1 MNVPVWIVALV
12 ILWVTPLANASND
25 MRSNH
30 IALVKQTSPFNCGLA
45 ALAMLL
51 SAGAPKPVTL
61 TSLSGLAITLIA
73 PASQEYRDRG
83 FSVSELQRLA
93 AAYGCISALEVF
105 KEPRPFTAD
114 FINKNPKVSDISNYE
129 ITNIIKENITLDKIQ
144 PLFKEFVNR
153 YSEEQKKFYELKS
166 KHHNCY
172 SEQDLLMAM
181 QFAVNDI
188 TGRKLRTTVLET
200 MVEDFLKEKEK

>member
-30 IALVKQTSPFNCGLA
+30 IALVKQTPPFNCGLA
-45 ALAMLL
+45 VLAMLL
-51 SAGAPKPVTL
+51 SAGGPKPVTL

-93 AAYGCISALEVF
+93 AAYGQSLTTRWMTTDTLLNASFPLIAWVQLDDLGHFTVVEGIDRGHVSVVDPTRGYLSVDLDDWQSIWLQGNQGIALE
-105 KEPRPFTAD
+105 
-114 FINKNPKVSDISNYE
+114 
-129 ITNIIKENITLDKIQ
+129 L
-144 PLFKEFVNR
+144 
-153 YSEEQKKFYELKS
+153 
-166 KHHNCY
+166 
-172 SEQDLLMAM
+172 
-181 QFAVNDI
+181 
-188 TGRKLRTTVLET
+188 
-200 MVEDFLKEKEK
+200 

>member
-1 MNVPVWIVALV
+1 MKDTKRTLVTVMNHKGFNKNYATLGSVRLSITEGDTFREHL
-12 ILWVTPLANASND
+12 IESTEDWVETDSN
-25 MRSNH
+25 
-30 IALVKQTSPFNCGLA
+30 
-45 ALAMLL
+45 
-51 SAGAPKPVTL
+51 
-61 TSLSGLAITLIA
+61 
-73 PASQEYRDRG
+73 
-83 FSVSELQRLA
+83 
-93 AAYGCISALEVF
+93 GCISALEVF

-144 PLFKEFVNR
+144 PLFMEFVNR

-172 SEQDLLMAM
+172 SEQYLLMAM

-200 MVEDFLKEKEK
+200 MVEDFLKEKENDTQEKAR